1 MKLEIVSKEYASHN
15 NSAYPLEERSEV
27 VGKYVVRDVDPN
39 KKRELGGYSL
49 FITLSS
55 ELYEDKK
62 SLEIFESTFVM
73 AEAKYEFE
81 EAYEDER

>member
-15 NSAYPLEERSEV
+15 NSAYPLEKRSEV
-27 VGKYVVRDVDPN
+27 VGRYVVRDTASN
-39 KKRELGGYSL
+39 KKIELGECRL

-73 AEAKYEFE
+73 AEAKCEFE